1 MKRKFLVL
9 ILSTMLALSST
20 ACSGDSANA
29 SASVKTDDS
38 ASIRTDT
45 QTENKVDTQTE
56 TESKADTQTETEA
69 QSEADPMEAAMKNM
83 ESVTSMEA
91 QMIMDMDMTVSADG
105 QEQTLETSTVMDM
118 VCFNDPL
125 KIKVDMTMD
134 MGAQGSLDMKIY
146 AEPAEDGTYI
156 VYMYDGQN
164 WSSNTTAVSA
174 LEEYDA
180 RSSMVNYIGDGSLY
194 KQEGTEQVNGANAY
208 KYSYVLTEAEMKEAM
223 LSSGALDSVS
233 SLGLDAS
240 QVDGMLD
247 GLGEVVTYVWI
258 DEETLYPVKYE
269 MDMTKVMDT
278 LMVNM
283 IEALGDQAEGIS
295 MNVPELKI
303 TMTCSNF
310 NNATDFTVPDEA
322 KN

>member
-1 MKRKFLVL
+1 MKRKCLVL

-20 ACSGDSANA
+20 ACGGNGADVSTSIKTDASASKTDA
-29 SASVKTDDS
+29 SASVKTDTS
-38 ASIRTDT
+38 
-45 QTENKVDTQTE
+45 
-56 TESKADTQTETEA
+56 TETEA
-69 QSEADPMEAAMKNM
+69 QSDADPIDAAMKNM

-91 QMIMDMDMTVSADG
+91 QMLMDMDMSVSANG

-118 VCFNDPL
+118 VCFSDPL
-125 KIKVDMTMD
+125 KLKVEMTMD
-134 MGAQGSLDMKIY
+134 MGVQQGSLDMKIY
-146 AEPAEDGTYI
+146 AEPAEDGTYV

-164 WSSNTTAVSA
+164 WSSDEMAA
-174 LEEYDA
+174 ADLGDYDA

-194 KQEGTEQVNGANAY
+194 TQEGTEEINGANAY
-208 KYSYVLTEAEMKEAM
+208 KYSYVLTEEEMKEAI

-240 QVDGMLD
+240 QIDGMLD

-258 DEETLYPVKYE
+258 DEASLYPVKYE
-269 MDMTKVMDT
+269 MDMTEVMDN

-283 IEALGDQAEGIS
+283 VETLGDQAEGIS
-295 MNVPELKI
+295 IHFPKMKVV
-303 TMTCSNF
+303 MTCSNF
-310 NNATDFTVPDEA
+310 NNATDFTIPDEA